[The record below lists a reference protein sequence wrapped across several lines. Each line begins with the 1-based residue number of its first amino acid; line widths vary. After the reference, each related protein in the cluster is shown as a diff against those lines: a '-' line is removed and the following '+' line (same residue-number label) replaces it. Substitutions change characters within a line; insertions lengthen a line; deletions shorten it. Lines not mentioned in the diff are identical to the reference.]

1 MKIRISI
8 ILLILHS
15 TSQIF
20 SQDISID
27 EKKYV
32 TIGGIEQ
39 WITIK
44 GDHMNNP
51 AILFIH
57 GGPGSVMSPFADNI
71 YGE

>member
-1 MKIRISI
+1 MKIRIT
-8 ILLILHS
+8 ILLILQA
-15 TSQIF
+15 TSRTF

-27 EKKYV
+27 ENKYV

-44 GDHMNNP
+44 GDDINNP